1 MKKNICII
9 ALLVSFI
16 TSQSAFSQIY
26 SFEDNKIPGDWS
38 INKGTLNIS
47 AEKYK
52 LGNQS
57 LQINWKQGAIL
68 TLQSPSGISE
78 ACQNKNGG
86 INVWIYNKFPINE
99 HLIFSFKDTN
109 KKEVCRFPFL
119 LNFKG
124 WRCIWAKFQGDMN
137 MPPKSN
143 IKSVEMQFP
152 QETKEG
158 VIFIDFLA

>member
-1 MKKNICII
+1 MYH
-9 ALLVSFI
+9 LLPAN
-16 TSQSAFSQIY
+16 SAFSQIY

-47 AEKYK
+47 ADKYK

-109 KKEVCRFPFL
+109 EKRSLSISF
-119 LNFKG
+119 
-124 WRCIWAKFQGDMN
+124 
-137 MPPKSN
+137 ST
-143 IKSVEMQFP
+143 QF
-152 QETKEG
+152 
-158 VIFIDFLA
+158 